1 MRPDLDDPAQLAAY
15 RRELRRL
22 GLVPRL
28 LGFLLVVAGTG
39 IIIYAQRAGVTGG
52 PLRPVGWAMIAVGW
66 LNLIAV
72 MVYRAR
78 YHRARISED
87 QGWP

>member
-1 MRPDLDDPAQLAAY
+1 MRPDLGDPEQAAAY

-28 LGFLLVVAGTG
+28 LGFLLILVGTG
-39 IIIYAQRAGVTGG
+39 IVIYAQRSGITG
-52 PLRPVGWAMIAVGW
+52 PLKPFGWAMIAVGW

-78 YHRARISED
+78 YHKARTGGD
-87 QGWP
+87 